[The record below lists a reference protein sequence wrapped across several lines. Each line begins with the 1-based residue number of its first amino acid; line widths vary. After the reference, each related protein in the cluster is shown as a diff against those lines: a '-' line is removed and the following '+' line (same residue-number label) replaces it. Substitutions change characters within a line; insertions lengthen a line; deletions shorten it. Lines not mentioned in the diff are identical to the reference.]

1 MSTSVVLAIL
11 VTSLAT
17 FLSRFLGV
25 ISSKGI
31 KETSKLFR
39 WFNCLAYST
48 LAALIARTIIF
59 PVGVLSDSTYNS
71 RVLVVLFCLFI
82 FFISK
87 RNFVY
92 PTVISA
98 IMMTVLSN
106 YL

>member
-1 MSTSVVLAIL
+1 MSINVVLAIL

-17 FLSRFLGV
+17 FSSRFLGV
-25 ISSKGI
+25 VSSEGI
-31 KETSKLFR
+31 RETSKLFR

-59 PVGVLSDSTYNS
+59 PVGVLSDASYLS
-71 RVLVVLFCLFI
+71 RATVVLFCLFI
-82 FFISK
+82 LFVSK

-92 PTVISA
+92 PTVIYA
-98 IMMTVLSN
+98 IMMALLRE

>member
-1 MSTSVVLAIL
+1 MSVSIFYAIL

-25 ISSKGI
+25 LSSLKI

-59 PVGVLSDSTYNS
+59 PAGVLSDASYGS
-71 RVLVVLFCLFI
+71 RLLIVILSLVI
-82 FFISK
+82 FFITK
-87 RNFVY
+87 KNYVY
-92 PTVISA
+92 PTIFSA
-98 IMMTVLSN
+98 LSMALIN
-106 YL
+106 NLF